1 MSAPASP
8 VPPTPASIPAP
19 DDSLSSALKSTADR
33 PPACLASGSGL
44 DGKAIP
50 SVTDPNDKVATVI
63 VDGKPVS
70 VAPADMAMKPDELAG
85 QDESQD
91 VGKPDVVQEEAA
103 QPEQELQADRD
114 QKEAQGEPGTKP
126 TSEEEEEKEEEEDE
140 DEEGEEGEE
149 APRESNLAA
158 NTAVKTDLEPDMKG
172 ESIEDD
178 PNLAVVISFLTKFG
192 AQCGLEGFNLEE
204 LETHLESREEVLPK
218 WMQLHIKLL
227 RKINKSVTPAKWERS
242 LVKFVYLVSTDD
254 GWDLEKFGYRLV
266 PSTMKLRILKS
277 LLESQFDFN
286 VKFKSEVNK
295 QDAQNLRCHPLG
307 WDKLGNAYWYNM
319 DDEANLRVY
328 KEDPDEETWELAARS
343 KDEFLELIGQ
353 LKTGATYLKRE
364 LTTIKS
370 EEPALE
376 DDDDDPQELA
386 NIIRDTGPV
395 PESCQTSY
403 GNSDDDDDSRP
414 LQIDEGPAK
423 ESDPEESKGESDSA
437 KSVQTPKTLVTPS
450 SVSISPP
457 SVDPAPSSDAI
468 PPLSVALAPSIAP
481 VPPPSDAPAPTPVP
495 STVPAPTPAPVSAPA
510 PSPPKK
516 SHYSIESL
524 ISKDDRHMKR
534 PLEVE
539 NGSPNAEKRPKLA
552 PSETISEPTMLVVGQ
567 GNGVDNKDAPEPRP
581 ADDTHSE
588 EDEVIEEPVM
598 VFSGLG
604 SGVDNLARNPDNDN
618 DSNSNGVDHE
628 EKKLGESELKSVKR
642 GHPES
647 TKEETMS
654 KEDQIKSDPEDM
666 EEDQPKPKRGKEDE
680 ELKSNGKDESA
691 CDTKE
696 DKKMPKKKKHP
707 SKKGQDPEDEDEPI
721 LRSSRRTS
729 SRIATLRIREAE
741 RRQKEEENALD
752 DFREKMRRKAER
764 EQNRL
769 DKYRAMGREFERE
782 MAKTRK
788 RGKAETSDEDYED
801 EGEGNK
807 TATKRKRRKKKKKK
821 RGEENLRE
829 FAKFSSGSSDDE
841 GLEGE
846 EDEDLE
852 GEHEEDDHDEVLFHS
867 DHEFSCESDVPDGE
881 AQPIQHARTA
891 TKGKKRKKKKTRKTE
906 SVETVV
912 AAESESEEDDSDDN
926 WACKK
931 CNKRDH
937 PEWILLCDKCDDG
950 WHASCLRPSLMVIPE
965 GSWFCPNC
973 QHAVLL
979 TKLEENLVSFEVLLK
994 KKDAETKRKERL
1006 AFVSMSLS
1014 NILPPKAT
1022 SSGAKKPANKT
1033 KSENPRRHV
1042 PRKRHRSDDSFSGS
1056 SSGSSS
1062 DGNSTSS
1069 EEEEPVKDGRRRA
1082 TRNVSYSLKAYD
1094 DMIRSAIADEVVYLP
1109 VAGQGK
1115 AIEAA
1120 APDDD
1125 EEDGEGGEDEEE
1137 EENVEQA
1144 KSSTG
1149 QSGLGRGKDMANILG
1164 ADDDEEEGASAK
1176 EKDDDDDDDKDE
1188 IVPSDVPQPIKMEI
1202 QKDIP
1207 SGKGKKKA
1215 KKSKKFGA
1223 LSSSDDGDGDSGS
1236 DFVASEISLEE
1247 DEEDEEEFLD
1257 DAVSSDDGGLGTSSR
1272 KKSSRAATR
1281 KSNRNRK
1288 VMYDEDFVFDG
1299 SDSEDDPSK
1308 KKKKRRK
1315 NDDSWDSEI
1324 SLEDDEEEYGSKKKK
1339 KSSSKKKSRLKYD
1352 SLSSEEDDEDFEASI
1367 SKKKQRIL
1375 SDTSAQRKTRGKKIQ
1390 FEWEESDD
1398 DSDVPLRRS
1407 KAPSSS
1413 ASKKKKGGKKRVD
1426 DTDTEMEDYQSE
1438 PELDDDE
1445 EEDSD

>member
-906 SVETVV
+906 SVETV
-912 AAESESEEDDSDDN
+912 
-926 WACKK
+926 
-931 CNKRDH
+931 
-937 PEWILLCDKCDDG
+937 
-950 WHASCLRPSLMVIPE
+950 
-965 GSWFCPNC
+965 
-973 QHAVLL
+973 
-979 TKLEENLVSFEVLLK
+979 
-994 KKDAETKRKERL
+994 
-1006 AFVSMSLS
+1006 
-1014 NILPPKAT
+1014 AT